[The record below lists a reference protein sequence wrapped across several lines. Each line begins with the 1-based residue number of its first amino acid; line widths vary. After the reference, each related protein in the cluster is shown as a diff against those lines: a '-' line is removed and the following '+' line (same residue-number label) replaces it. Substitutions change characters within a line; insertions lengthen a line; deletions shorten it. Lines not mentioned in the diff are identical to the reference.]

1 MNMREKIARAIA
13 RAVDEEM
20 YWDSPSFLRAADN
33 ALNALMEP
41 TEGMLKRSF
50 AAMNET
56 PSGEWKRLK
65 AAGLTERQLFDAK
78 MRPRYTAMI
87 RAAKEGR

>member
-20 YWDSPSFLRAADN
+20 YWDSPAFLRAADN

-41 TEGMLKRSF
+41 TEEMVF
-50 AAMNET
+50 AGHGPLEASVGLIN
-56 PSGEWKRLK
+56 GEFY
-65 AAGLTERQLFDAK
+65 FDAEG
-78 MRPRYTAMI
+78 PHHTFQAMI
-87 RAAKEGR
+87 RAAKEGK